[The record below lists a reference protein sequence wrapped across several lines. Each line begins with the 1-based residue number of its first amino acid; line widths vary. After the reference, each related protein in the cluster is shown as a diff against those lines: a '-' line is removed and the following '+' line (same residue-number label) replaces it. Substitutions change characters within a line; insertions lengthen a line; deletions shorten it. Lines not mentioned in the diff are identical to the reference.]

1 MPQIS
6 NDQLPRLRDQNIE
19 AIKAWV
25 EELKHTG
32 VDLQPELHPATYRNS
47 DGEYILTG
55 IAAAA
60 LFEDMEEADEIC
72 HKNGDTLKTFLQ
84 KAVA

>member
-6 NDQLPRLRDQNIE
+6 NDQLPRLRDQNIQ
-19 AIKAWV
+19 AIKTWAQ
-25 EELKHTG
+25 ELKHTG
-32 VDLQPELHPATYRNS
+32 VDLQPELHPAMYRNS
-47 DGEYILTG
+47 EGEYILTG

-72 HKNGDTLKTFLQ
+72 HKNGDTLKAILQ
-84 KAVA
+84 TAVA